1 MSGDIPIPTSE
12 SGKQLAA
19 MFTAVVASLDFPAR
33 HHLSEVVSHCH
44 TRRYPVPDT
53 RVTPIFFFEERD
65 ERAEKIARPHLY
77 TLHAQAS
84 NPHLNPNNA
93 RPANIGQAPLNE
105 FCPALDEKTVFLR
118 MDPKTRTE
126 YVRTRLYGC
135 DEKLAERGYRY
146 FYNLNRPD
154 MPIKEP
160 CQQDR
165 ENSFEERQ
173 PIFSLEESEQ
183 DMSDEE
189 FSDGEMMH
197 SDDEESTF
205 SRISVITRESELVQP
220 SLDKR
225 PYFVETS
232 AALDFSA

>member
-1 MSGDIPIPTSE
+1 MSADIPTSE

-19 MFTAVVASLDFPAR
+19 MFTAVVASLDLPAR

-44 TRRYPVPDT
+44 TRRYPVPDA
-53 RVTPIFFFEERD
+53 RVTPILFFEERD
-65 ERAEKIARPHLY
+65 ERAEKIARPHLQ

-84 NPHLNPNNA
+84 NLHLNPSNA

-105 FCPALDEKTVFLR
+105 FCPALDEKSVFLR

-146 FYNLNRPD
+146 FYNLDRPGIPRRD
-154 MPIKEP
+154 P
-160 CQQDR
+160 CQQQDR
-165 ENSFEERQ
+165 DSSFEERQ
-173 PIFSLEESEQ
+173 PIFSLEDSEQ